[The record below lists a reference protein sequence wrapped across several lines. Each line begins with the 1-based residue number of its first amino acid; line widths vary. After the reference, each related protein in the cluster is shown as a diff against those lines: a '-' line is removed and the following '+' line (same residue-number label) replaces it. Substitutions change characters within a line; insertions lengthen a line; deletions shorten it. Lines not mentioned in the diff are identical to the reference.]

1 MTTSDKTIEQIFD
14 VKITFLRELISIRNE
29 ESKTALESANIN
41 LNGRLSMLESL
52 TDSKMKGT
60 QTALEV
66 KAVEME
72 RRLEALNQLRSEVIK
87 DRSVYIRN
95 DVYDVNHAQLTTTL
109 NTVLQRIAVN
119 ESDRATIISQI
130 AYIEEI
136 RKEINFFREHYLKV
150 ETYDVKTAYYDT
162 FVNTAANRL
171 TAIETKALTWTAAIA
186 LFVVVM
192 NFAMFFVER
201 MLK

>member
-14 VKITFLRELISIRNE
+14 DKITHLRELISIRNE
-29 ESKTALESANIN
+29 ESKKALESANIN

-109 NTVLQRIAVN
+109 NTILQRIAVN
-119 ESDRATIISQI
+119 ESDRTTIISQI
-130 AYIEEI
+130 AYIEEM

-162 FVNTAANRL
+162 FVNTTANRL
-171 TAIETKALTWTAAIA
+171 TAIETKTLTWTAAIA
-186 LFVVVM
+186 LFVVIM